1 MNRGVVSPKI
11 NDSQYYQMISQTKSN
26 TIPMSAI
33 DLNQNLVGLTNQSL
47 NYIKYEQNRN
57 FVNCEQG
64 VGGCY
69 PNNGNSGK

>member
-1 MNRGVVSPKI
+1 
-11 NDSQYYQMISQTKSN
+11 
-26 TIPMSAI
+26 MSAI